1 VNRIVVVGGGP
12 VGLAFAIRAAQSMS
26 NTEVVVLERAPV
38 PAPLTDRVDES
49 AYDNRVYALSPQ
61 SVALLE
67 SIGVWSRLRSA
78 RVTPVDEMRVSGDAD
93 DSGAVLPGMRFSRG
107 AALAHIVEHRE
118 LVTAL
123 SEAIAETD
131 VVLKFGVTIESM
143 TVNGSRRALVLTDGA
158 CIEADLVV
166 AADGRQSSVRKLAE
180 IGTDVKDYESVGI
193 VANFICELPHA
204 NIARQWFTPD
214 GVLAYLPMPAQQ
226 ISIVWSVKRQYA
238 AGLPQRDSTAFLDA
252 VATAGH
258 HSLGRLSLSSAIE
271 EIPLKRIT
279 ADRVVA
285 SGLALIGDAAHA
297 IHPLAGQGVNLGFG
311 DVNALVDALAG
322 RGKFSA
328 VGDMAVLRRYARARS
343 EATVAMG
350 EATDYLHTLFLRNDN
365 VSKWVR
371 RSGFSW
377 FDRATLAKRLA
388 TEYAARS

>member
-1 VNRIVVVGGGP
+1 MNRIVVVGGGP
-12 VGLAFAIRAAQSMS
+12 VGLAFALRAAQSMS

-38 PAPLTDRVDES
+38 HEALNDRADES

-67 SIGVWSRLRSA
+67 SISAWSRLPSA
-78 RVTPVDEMRVSGDAD
+78 RITPVDEMRVCGDAD
-93 DSGAVLPGMRFSRG
+93 DAGAVLPGMRFSRG

-118 LVTAL
+118 LATAL
-123 SEAIAETD
+123 SAAIAETD
-131 VVLKFGVTIESM
+131 VLLKFGVTIESM
-143 TVNGSRRALVLTDGA
+143 TVNGSRRALVLTDGTS
-158 CIEADLVV
+158 IEADLVV

-193 VANFICELPHA
+193 VANFVCEVPHA

-214 GVLAYLPMPAQQ
+214 GVLAYLPMPEQQ
-226 ISIVWSVKRQYA
+226 ISIVWSVKRHYA

-279 ADRVVA
+279 ADCVVA

-311 DVNALVDALAG
+311 DVSALVDALAG

-371 RSGFSW
+371 RSRFSW

>member
-1 VNRIVVVGGGP
+1 
-12 VGLAFAIRAAQSMS
+12 
-26 NTEVVVLERAPV
+26 
-38 PAPLTDRVDES
+38 
-49 AYDNRVYALSPQ
+49 
-61 SVALLE
+61 
-67 SIGVWSRLRSA
+67 
-78 RVTPVDEMRVSGDAD
+78 
-93 DSGAVLPGMRFSRG
+93 
-107 AALAHIVEHRE
+107 
-118 LVTAL
+118 
-123 SEAIAETD
+123 
-131 VVLKFGVTIESM
+131 
-143 TVNGSRRALVLTDGA
+143 
-158 CIEADLVV
+158 
-166 AADGRQSSVRKLAE
+166 
-180 IGTDVKDYESVGI
+180 
-193 VANFICELPHA
+193 
-204 NIARQWFTPD
+204 
-214 GVLAYLPMPAQQ
+214 
-226 ISIVWSVKRQYA
+226 
-238 AGLPQRDSTAFLDA
+238 
-252 VATAGH
+252 
-258 HSLGRLSLSSAIE
+258 LSSAIE